1 METPFTGGTHPPL
14 EASFIEASFT
24 RSILHWRHPSLEAS
38 FMKAPFLMPLPQ
50 EGGSQEVPAVAMLSP
65 CLFFWLPEHTQPSAN
80 VGLPGHLLQCHLP
93 QCHHAYPAYITHTAP
108 VVKMLV
114 EQGGRRRATTTSPT
128 ATEQS
133 TASPGAAAARTPSV
147 PSTASRGSSC
157 EGVEGSVGKA
167 VPQSSLPPPSVCSR
181 VIFARRAPLCVAPC
195 SKKK

>member
-1 METPFTGGTHPPL
+1 
-14 EASFIEASFT
+14 
-24 RSILHWRHPSLEAS
+24 
-38 FMKAPFLMPLPQ
+38 MKAPFLMPLPQ

-128 ATEQS
+128 ATE
-133 TASPGAAAARTPSV
+133 
-147 PSTASRGSSC
+147 
-157 EGVEGSVGKA
+157 
-167 VPQSSLPPPSVCSR
+167 
-181 VIFARRAPLCVAPC
+181 
-195 SKKK
+195 

>member
-1 METPFTGGTHPPL
+1 
-14 EASFIEASFT
+14 
-24 RSILHWRHPSLEAS
+24 
-38 FMKAPFLMPLPQ
+38 MKAPFLMPLPQ

-157 EGVEGSVGKA
+157 EGVEGSV
-167 VPQSSLPPPSVCSR
+167 
-181 VIFARRAPLCVAPC
+181 
-195 SKKK
+195 